1 MPKKPQSDREKAARA
16 LCHLA
21 GLPEDTMF
29 EGEAIWM
36 SYLPEAD
43 AVLAAIGWANDNK
56 PS

>member
-43 AVLAAIGWANDNK
+43 AVLAAIGWTNDNK